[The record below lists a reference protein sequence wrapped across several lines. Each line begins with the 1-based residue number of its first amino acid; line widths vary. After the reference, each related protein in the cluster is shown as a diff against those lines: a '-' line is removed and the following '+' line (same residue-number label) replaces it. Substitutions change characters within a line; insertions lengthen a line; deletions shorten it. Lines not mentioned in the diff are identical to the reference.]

1 MVMYNVIVLNSAH
14 KDIDDIYNFC
24 NNISIN
30 YALKV
35 MSKIREDIQ
44 SLKYFPFINPL
55 YAVLDNKIFRKHIVD
70 KRYLIIFSI
79 IWQTIV
85 VFHIIDGH
93 KNIKPTDLFKT
104 D

>member
-35 MSKIREDIQ
+35 RSKIRQAIQ
-44 SLKYFPFINPL
+44 SLKYFPIINPF
-55 YAVLDNKIFRKHIVD
+55 YAVLENEILRKHIVD
-70 KRYLIIFSI
+70 KRYLIIFSVI
-79 IWQTIV
+79 GQTIV
-85 VFHIIDGH
+85 VFHIIDGRRNQ
-93 KNIKPTDLFKT
+93 KSTDLFKT
-104 D
+104 N

>member
-35 MSKIREDIQ
+35 RSKIREAIQ
-44 SLKYFPFINPL
+44 SLKHFPFINPL
-55 YAVLDNKIFRKHIVD
+55 YALFENEIFRKHIVN

-79 IWQTIV
+79 IGQTIV
-85 VFHIIDGH
+85 VFHIIDGR
-93 KNIKPTDLFKT
+93 KNIKPTDLFKP

>member
-1 MVMYNVIVLNSAH
+1 MYNVMILSAAH

-35 MSKIREDIQ
+35 RNKIRQAIQ

-55 YAVLDNKIFRKHIVD
+55 YVILDNQIFRKHIVE
-70 KRYLIIFSI
+70 KRYLIIFSVI
-79 IWQTIV
+79 AQTIV
-85 VFHIIDGH
+85 VFHIIDGR
-93 KNIKPTDLFKT
+93 KNINPTDLFKT
-104 D
+104 N